1 MATEQGRRTSRGQ
14 ERRVAAQRRRVSVVG
29 VIGELLITAGVV
41 VLLFLGWQVW
51 LGNLISGNAQAGEA
65 QALSEAWGRGGP
77 TPADPA
83 DPADPE
89 DPADPLD
96 PVVQTAPENGVAF
109 ANLIVPRLGA
119 DYTRPVAEGV
129 DVAVLRTKIGHYPGT
144 QTPGGVGNAAFA
156 AHRTGNGS
164 PFFDIEKM
172 QIGDS
177 IYFETVAGWHKY
189 VVRSLEYVH
198 ATGVG
203 VLDPVPQS
211 PGVSPTDRLLTLT
224 SCNPIFTADERII
237 VYSVYDAWFPRDGG
251 APPEIA
257 ALAQAS
263 AAS

>member
-1 MATEQGRRTSRGQ
+1 MATEQGRRKTRGR
-14 ERRVAAQRRRVSVVG
+14 EKRMMNQRRRVSVVG
-29 VIGELLITAGVV
+29 VIGELLITGGVV

-51 LGNLISGNAQAGEA
+51 LGNIISGNAQAEEA
-65 QALSEAWGRGGP
+65 QALSQAWDREAPPEPAEPAEPAAPVGP
-77 TPADPA
+77 GDPI
-83 DPADPE
+83 
-89 DPADPLD
+89 
-96 PVVQTAPENGVAF
+96 VQPAPENAVAF

-129 DVAVLRTKIGHYPGT
+129 NADVLRTKIGHYPGT

-164 PFFDIEKM
+164 PFYDIEKM

-177 IYFETVAGWHKY
+177 IYFEMEAGWYKY

-198 ATGVG
+198 ASGVG

-211 PGVSPTDRLLTLT
+211 PGIAATDRVLTLT
-224 SCNPIFTADERII
+224 SCNPVFTADERII
-237 VYSVYDAWFPRDGG
+237 VYSLYDTWFPRSGG